1 MNKLELEMTIQR
13 MKFSREICENLISL
27 NKNSLFLNRFAT
39 VTAMLVAFALTFFGV
54 HNLLNGRW
62 VTACFEFVMVA
73 INLVLGFSNID
84 RIRTLKIEVE
94 SGEVELER
102 LSSEIQRL
110 KEMVV

>member
-13 MKFSREICENLISL
+13 LKFSREICENIINLD
-27 NKNSLFLNRFAT
+27 KNSLFLNRFAT
-39 VTAMLVAFALTFFGV
+39 VAAMSVAFSLTFYGV

-62 VTACFEFVMVA
+62 WIACLEFVLVA
-73 INLVLGFSNID
+73 VNLTIGFSNID
-84 RIRTLKIEVE
+84 RIRTLKREVA
-94 SGEVELER
+94 SGQVELER